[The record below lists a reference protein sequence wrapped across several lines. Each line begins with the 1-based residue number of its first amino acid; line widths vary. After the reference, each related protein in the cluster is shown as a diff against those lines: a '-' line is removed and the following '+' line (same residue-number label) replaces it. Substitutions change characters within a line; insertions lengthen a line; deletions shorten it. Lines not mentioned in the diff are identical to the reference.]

1 MSSHAV
7 RVGCR
12 MSAFTVVLGVAAA
25 ATFVLPGVAGAAV
38 VPTVQLG
45 AVESFGVLGGSTVTN
60 TGPTTVNA
68 LDVGVSPGPAIVGFP
83 PGIITPPGV
92 EHQTDAVASKAQSD
106 ALTAFNDAAGRS
118 PAPADKGL
126 TDLTGKTLQPGVYQ
140 GNLSLTGTVTLDNST
155 NPDAVF
161 IFQASSTLIT
171 SSGSVVKFTAPH
183 ASCNV
188 FWQVGSSATL
198 GTHSTFVGTVLAR
211 ASVTAQTGATVT
223 GRLLAQTAAVTLD
236 SNTIKTPLCAQPSG
250 SSSSSSTP
258 ATSTA
263 GGPTGTSTAPGSGPT
278 GTPGTS
284 TRTSPS
290 RTVTPPPN
298 ENTSPSNIPV
308 QPPTRTSTRRTVPR
322 PPNENTTP
330 SNIPVQPPTRTSTS
344 TSTSTRRTVPR
355 PPNENTTPSTLA
367 LLTTP
372 TGPTTTSTAGTFTT
386 GPGAAITITEQTTT
400 LTQPSFPTGVPAGSG
415 PAAPISPVK
424 ALGAILLLAGGLL
437 LLWRVPASRRRIK
450 VQLTALAAST
460 NRSGEHR

>member
-1 MSSHAV
+1 MNSHAV
-7 RVGCR
+7 RVGGR
-12 MSAFTVVLGVAAA
+12 ISAFTVVLGVAAA
-25 ATFVLPGVAGAAV
+25 ATFGLPGVAGAAV

-60 TGPTTVNA
+60 TGPTTVNG

-83 PGIITPPGV
+83 PGKITPPGV
-92 EHQTDAVASKAQSD
+92 KHQTDATAANAQSD

-118 PAPADKGL
+118 SAPADQGL
-126 TDLTGKTLQPGVYQ
+126 ADLAGKRLQPGVYQ
-140 GNLSLTGTVTLDNST
+140 GNLSLTGTVTLDNRT
-155 NPDAVF
+155 NPNAVF

-171 SSGSVVKFTAPH
+171 GSRSVVKFTTSH

-198 GTHSTFVGTVLAR
+198 GTNSTFVGTVLAR

-236 SNTIKTPLCAQPSG
+236 SNTINAPSCDIAPG
-250 SSSSSSTP
+250 TSSSSTP

-284 TRTSPS
+284 TRTSTS
-290 RTVTPPPN
+290 TSTPPPN

-330 SNIPVQPPTRTSTS
+330 SNIPVQPPTRTSA
-344 TSTSTRRTVPR
+344 RRTVPR

-372 TGPTTTSTAGTFTT
+372 TGPTTTSTAGIFTT
-386 GPGAAITITEQTTT
+386 GPGAAITITELTTT

-450 VQLTALAAST
+450 VLLTALAAST